1 MKANIITGMLLF
13 ILCVFLYLL
22 IPSQITM
29 IETKRLS
36 MSPAFYPRLIIITMA
51 ILSLVF
57 ALSNYRKYRK
67 TADSALPREPGKK
80 VSILGESSHRTLITV
95 GIMLGYIYLIEFVG
109 FLYATPLGLGA
120 LMYHMGTRRIKTFCL
135 VMIGVPLILYFVF
148 ERIML
153 VILPRGILF

>member
-1 MKANIITGMLLF
+1 MKVNIITGMLFF

-57 ALSNYRKYRK
+57 ALSSFRQYRKM
-67 TADSALPREPGKK
+67 TDSARPSESGKK
-80 VSILGESSHRTLITV
+80 VSILGENSLRTLITV
-95 GIMLGYIYLIEFVG
+95 SIMLGYVYLIEWVG
-109 FLYATPLGLGA
+109 FLLATPIGLGA
-120 LMYHMGTRRIKTFCL
+120 LMFHMGNRRIRIFCL
-135 VMIGVPLILYFVF
+135 VMIGVPLILYLVF
-148 ERIML
+148 ERVML
-153 VILPRGILF
+153 VILPRGIYF

>member
-1 MKANIITGMLLF
+1 MKVNLITGMLLF

-36 MSPAFYPRLIIITMA
+36 MSPAFYPRVVILTMA

-57 ALSNYRKYRK
+57 ALSSYRQYRK
-67 TADSALPREPGKK
+67 TADSAPPSEPGKR
-80 VSILGESSHRTLITV
+80 VSILGESSTRTLVTM
-95 GIMLGYIYLIEFVG
+95 GIMLGYVYLIEWIG
-109 FLYATPLGLGA
+109 FLLATPIGLGA
-120 LMYHMGTRRIKTFCL
+120 LMVHMGNRRLRVLCL
-135 VMIGVPLILYFVF
+135 VMIGVPLLLYFVF

-153 VILPRGILF
+153 VILPRGVLF